1 MPSISML
8 VLEFKD
14 AKDLLPAQDGLK
26 FAVFKIEN
34 GKKIV
39 GHDYGFANYENGE
52 FEKLQ
57 DSGMTGTVVKWCE
70 LPSTKLLF

>member
-1 MPSISML
+1 MPNIARL
-8 VLEFKD
+8 VLEFREAADIPKE
-14 AKDLLPAQDGLK
+14 DGLK

-34 GKKIV
+34 GKKVV

-70 LPSTKLLF
+70 LPNTKLLF

>member
-1 MPSISML
+1 MPNIARL
-8 VLEFKD
+8 VLEFREV
-14 AKDLLPAQDGLK
+14 ADLPTEDGLK

-34 GKKIV
+34 GKKVV

-70 LPSTKLLF
+70 LPNTKLLF